1 LTPTTPRQPAR
12 CGWVDLA
19 KIDYVRYHDEEWGV
33 PVFDDRKLFEF
44 LTLESAQAGLS
55 WYTILRKRES
65 YRRALAGFDPV
76 EVARFTPRHIDRL
89 MQDPGLVRHRRKLEA
104 TLENARSFLDA
115 QATHGSF
122 ARYAWQFV
130 EGRPVQNCWRDPRE
144 VPTTSAASDAMS
156 KDMKRRGFQFV
167 GSTTCYAYMQAV
179 GMVFDHLTGC
189 FRHEQIAANHAR
201 AACP

>member
-1 LTPTTPRQPAR
+1 MTPTTPRQPAR

-19 KIDYVRYHDEEWGV
+19 KIDYVQYHDAEWGV

-76 EVARFTPRHIDRL
+76 AVARFTPRQIDLL

-104 TLENARSFLDA
+104 TLQNARSFLDT
-115 QATHGSF
+115 QAAHGSF
-122 ARYAWQFV
+122 ARYLWKFV
-130 EGRPVQNCWRDPRE
+130 DGRPVQNCWRESRE

-189 FRHEQIAANHAR
+189 FRHEQIAAKHAR